1 MTRLLRS
8 QLQFRLLRRGVFS
21 FGSPDTRALASRGFA
36 ARDAGQGLGEYLI
49 IVLLVAIVV
58 LLSVRTF
65 GRSVG
70 CQFSNATAEISGDA
84 DGGCRTGSS
93 LPHEPS
99 TFVPSNPP
107 APQANQ
113 PAPAAVASSS
123 SPPAAL
129 PAPPPVPQAASALPA
144 QGLSGLPSVT
154 QGPSSPNAASNAVSA
169 VPTASPPLS
178 QTPMQ
183 SPTSISSPAAA
194 AISTPAATPT
204 PTATATATATPSRVS
219 PCFVNCQDSGCL
231 WTSLGCRWDRCWNI
245 DVAQQPSYP
254 LVESGSFAYRTNTSF
269 CESISS
275 QAECRAHF
283 PMGSISWELHEPASE
298 PTSGDSSWDRAQAN
312 LWGNCQRR
320 WPQ

>member
-1 MTRLLRS
+1 MRITRLLQS
-8 QLQFRLLRRGVFS
+8 LLQFRLLRKRFFP
-21 FGSPDTRALASRGFA
+21 FGCSDTGALGSRSFA
-36 ARDAGQGLGEYLI
+36 ACDAGQGLGEYLI

-58 LLSVRTF
+58 LVSVRTF

-70 CQFSNATAEISGDA
+70 CQFSNATAELSGDA
-84 DGGCRTGSS
+84 DGGCRTTSS
-93 LPHEPS
+93 LPHEPA
-99 TFVPSNPP
+99 TFVPPNPP

-113 PAPAAVASSS
+113 LAPAAVASSS
-123 SPPAAL
+123 SQPAAL
-129 PAPPPVPQAASALPA
+129 LPPPPVPQAASALPA
-144 QGLSGLPSVT
+144 QGLSGLPSAT
-154 QGPSSPNAASNAVSA
+154 QGPSSTNATSNAAPAI
-169 VPTASPPLS
+169 PTASPPLS

-183 SPTSISSPAAA
+183 TPTLIASPVAA

-204 PTATATATATPSRVS
+204 PAPTATPSRVS

-283 PMGSISWELHEPASE
+283 PMGSISWELHEPSSE

-312 LWGNCQRR
+312 MWGNCQRR